1 MFAGYRRALLILPY
15 VKETATNFFTVSN
28 VTSTPSFATR
38 FALRRIDKE
47 RKGLRRE
54 RDECRAKMEE
64 AVSDGKRRKKKMA
77 ALMEKLGRLEEEKR
91 GVMGELESTKR
102 LLDERQ
108 ERSRAA
114 VENMYRQIV
123 GVG

>member
-1 MFAGYRRALLILPY
+1 MTDWGRVRAEVEERRRQTRASDI
-15 VKETATNFFTVSN
+15 TVCAIACLCG
-28 VTSTPSFATR
+28 TQGAR
-38 FALRRIDKE
+38 
-47 RKGLRRE
+47 
-54 RDECRAKMEE
+54 
-64 AVSDGKRRKKKMA
+64 
-77 ALMEKLGRLEEEKR
+77 EKR